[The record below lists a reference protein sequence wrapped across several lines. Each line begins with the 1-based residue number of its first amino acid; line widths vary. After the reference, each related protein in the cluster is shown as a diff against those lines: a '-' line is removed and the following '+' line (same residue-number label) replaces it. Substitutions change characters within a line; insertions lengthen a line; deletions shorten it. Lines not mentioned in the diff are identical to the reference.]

1 MKKLLLILTLLT
13 TTFATICA
21 DNVTP
26 EKGYQLSG
34 TVVDVDS
41 DEPLAGAV
49 LKVEGT
55 NIVAGTN
62 SKGEFTLVFGANK
75 VYTVRISCMGYAPPH
90 NTSSGSWTPH
100 TQNKDDSNQL

>member
-75 VYTVRISCMGYAPPH
+75 VTQYAFRVWVTPPH